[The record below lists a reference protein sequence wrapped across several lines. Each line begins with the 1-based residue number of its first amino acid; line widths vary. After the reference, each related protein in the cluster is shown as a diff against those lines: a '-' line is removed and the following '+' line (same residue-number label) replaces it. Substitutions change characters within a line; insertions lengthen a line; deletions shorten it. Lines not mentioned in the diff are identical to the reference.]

1 MTNKKIKLLEFK
13 EIEDM
18 FTLKDF
24 LLVDEKFNI
33 NANKLPSEIIG
44 SRKIIFSKEFFEKVD
59 NKKITKS
66 KLDKQTIMNFED
78 VFNFIEKSFES

>member
-1 MTNKKIKLLEFK
+1 
-13 EIEDM
+13 M

-59 NKKITKS
+59 NKK
-66 KLDKQTIMNFED
+66 
-78 VFNFIEKSFES
+78 